1 MCYHRQGHIWGMGA
15 IMTELHRFG
24 RLIGLATLSAVMSLA
39 AQVSQATPTIIQG
52 NYEETIAQSCPN
64 APSCSVV
71 FSAVPA
77 GKALVVSDVSC
88 QITAGGSGVITVL
101 SLNRQGSL
109 VNQAF
114 LNVSAPVIVSTN
126 FRRFFSNTEISKLY
140 AGGAIPKVSVSFS
153 AVQAAGNM
161 ACHIAGALITP

>member
-1 MCYHRQGHIWGMGA
+1 MGA
-15 IMTELHRFG
+15 IMTKSFRLG
-24 RLIGLATLSAVMSLA
+24 RYIGLAILSVVAGLA
-39 AQVSQATPTIIQG
+39 APVSQATPTIIQG
-52 NYEETIAQSCPN
+52 NYEETISQGCPN
-64 APSCSVV
+64 AASCSVV

-88 QITAGGSGVITVL
+88 QITAGGSGVITLL

-109 VNQAF
+109 ANQAY
-114 LNVSAPVIVSTN
+114 LNVGAPVTVTTN

-153 AVQAAGNM
+153 AVQAAGNL
-161 ACHIAGALITP
+161 ACHIAGVLITQ